1 MSQDLANEP
10 SESLSV
16 TISGGSMG
24 GLFTGIAL
32 DSAGHDVT
40 IAERSTGDLR
50 SRGGGIL
57 AQQSIRQF
65 LSRHDIIDPTRITTR
80 ASERRFLTVDGDVQ
94 TATPDSA
101 VFTSWD
107 AVYRQLRAAF
117 PDDRYHTGRTVTDL
131 KPTDGTVRFA
141 DGDRTTADLV
151 VAADGGRS
159 TAREQLFPDVDTEFA
174 DYVAWRGVV
183 PEADLSDAVIDAFD
197 DRFTFYKGNRTLIL
211 AYFIP
216 GEDGSTDPSDRRL
229 NWVWYDTLSGR
240 ERETIFTDTTGTS
253 QQFSVSPGQLRD
265 PVETRQRERAAEILP
280 PVFTNLVESTTAP
293 FAQAIYDLQTPQ
305 MTVDRVCLLGDAA
318 FVARPHTGAGT
329 SKAASDAVELKAALD
344 RYSSLR
350 DALASWNESRTD
362 YGARLVARGKEMG
375 DERLSLVS

>member
-1 MSQDLANEP
+1 MSQALTNEP
-10 SESLSV
+10 SDSLSV

-32 DSAGHDVT
+32 GSAGHEVT
-40 IAERSTGDLR
+40 IAEQSAGDLR
-50 SRGGGIL
+50 SRGGGIV
-57 AQQSIRQF
+57 AQQSIRRF
-65 LSRHDIIDPTRITTR
+65 LSHHDIVDPARITTR
-80 ASERRFLTVDGDVQ
+80 ASERRFLTADGDVR
-94 TATPDSA
+94 TSTPDSM

-117 PDDRYHTGRTVTDL
+117 PDDRYHTGRTVTGVRA
-131 KPTDGTVRFA
+131 TDGTVRFA

-159 TAREQLFPDVDTEFA
+159 TARAQLFPDTDAEFA

-197 DRFTFYKGNRTLIL
+197 GRFTFYQGEQMLIL

-216 GEDGSTDPSDRRL
+216 GEDGSTASGGRRL

-240 ERETIFTDTTGTS
+240 ERETIFTDTTGAS
-253 QQFSVSPGQLRD
+253 QQFSVSPGQLRG

-280 PVFTNLVESTTAP
+280 PVFTDLVTTTAAP
-293 FAQAIYDLQTPQ
+293 FVQAIYDLQIPQ

-318 FVARPHTGAGT
+318 FVARPHTAAGT

-344 RYSSLR
+344 RHSSLG
-350 DALASWNESRTD
+350 DALASWDDARTN
-362 YGARLVARGKEMG
+362 YGARLVAQGKRMG
-375 DERLSLVS
+375 DERLSLGS